1 LKGPSP
7 LLNLAVVAISRLV
20 LHNIGHVKAY
30 WPMVGLESAALALS
44 FGADDLDGT
53 IGEERIAH
61 AAGAPTPKALSR
73 DRMVETIRLGG
84 FEPRE
89 RDGEFNALKPVAE
102 VRS

>member
-1 LKGPSP
+1 
-7 LLNLAVVAISRLV
+7 VVAVSRLV
-20 LHNIGHVKAY
+20 LHNIDHIKAY

-61 AAGAPTPKALSR
+61 AAGAPTPEALSR
-73 DRMVETIRLGG
+73 ERMVETIRLGG

-89 RDGEFNALKPVAE
+89 RDGRFAPLPPREDP
-102 VRS
+102 RSATETP